1 MPPRQIDATAFNPDG
16 LPMRLAATYGRD
28 IAASPARI
36 WENVRDW
43 EHLPWLHAGSFA
55 ECRLEDEG
63 DWGWR
68 ARTRGREAE
77 ARETVVEV
85 ALDLPNRRYVSRTL
99 DGPLPGVE
107 IWTRLSP
114 IAPRRTRV
122 DVEFHLPHLS
132 EAQAEKAGRA
142 LVALYTTLWDEDE
155 AMMIARQQ
163 ALDAPRANL
172 DGKSVSLGS
181 VDTLRASL
189 PRLVEAGGVSVRIVE
204 REGRLV
210 AYRARCPHLMAPLG
224 GIEPDAE
231 GILTCPWHGY
241 RFDIETG
248 CSTDGRGLSLGRS
261 PRIEIAADGEA
272 VLVWT

>member
-1 MPPRQIDATAFNPDG
+1 MPPRQTNATAFNPDG

-55 ECRLEDEG
+55 ECRLDDEG

-68 ARTRGREAE
+68 ARTRGMGAG
-77 ARETVVEV
+77 APETVVEV
-85 ALDLPNRRYVSRTL
+85 ALDPANMRYVSRTL
-99 DGPLPGVE
+99 EGPLPGVE
-107 IWTRLSP
+107 IWTRLSA
-114 IAPRRTRV
+114 ITPRQTRV
-122 DVEFHLPHLS
+122 DVEFHLPHLG

-155 AMMIARQQ
+155 AMMIARQA
-163 ALDAPRANL
+163 ALDAPRVRPEGGRVL
-172 DGKSVSLGS
+172 LGPI
-181 VDTLRASL
+181 DTLRTSL
-189 PRLVEAGGVSVRIVE
+189 PRLVEAGGMPVRIVE
-204 REGRLV
+204 RGGRLI

-224 GIEPDAE
+224 DIEPDAG

-248 CSTDGRGLSLGRS
+248 CSADDRGLSLGRS
-261 PRIEIAADGEA
+261 PRIDIAADGEA
-272 VLVWT
+272 TLVWT